1 MKPAR
6 DSGEENASWKAMI
19 KFADGE
25 SLSDQEWRDLS
36 AVTLIDRTHL
46 MFELGNCHGRDLRRN
61 VRIMS
66 DSTNLSRGN
75 RKSHLTNE

>member
-36 AVTLIDRTHL
+36 AVTLIDRTRL
-46 MFELGNCHGRDLRRN
+46 MFELGNCRWARSEKERQDNERFYKSLA
-61 VRIMS
+61 
-66 DSTNLSRGN
+66 
-75 RKSHLTNE
+75 RKSKKPPNE